1 MEQIDQQILA
11 LLSRD
16 GRISFTELGRQVGLS
31 TSATQQRVR
40 RLEQRGVITGYR
52 ADINAAEVGR
62 ALTAF
67 IEIEPLA
74 AEHEEHAP
82 EYLASMPEI
91 TSCYSV
97 AGNAS
102 YLCLAQVG
110 SAEQLDELL
119 NKVRREL
126 AVKTVTTIV
135 LRTAFKHRPL
145 VG

>member
-1 MEQIDQQILA
+1 MEQTDEQILA

-16 GRISFTELGRQVGLS
+16 GRMSFTELGRQVGLS

-40 RLEQRGVITGYR
+40 RLEQRGIITGYR
-52 ADINAAEVGR
+52 ADVNPVEVGR

-67 IEIEPLA
+67 IEIQPLA
-74 AEHEEHAP
+74 MDMMDAAP
-82 EYLASMPEI
+82 AYLAGLPQL

-102 YLCLAQVG
+102 YLCLAQVA
-110 SAEQLDELL
+110 SAEDLDTLL
-119 NKVRREL
+119 NQIRRDLSVR
-126 AVKTVTTIV
+126 TITTIV